1 MLMWKG
7 KSHQATS
14 LDKELQATK
23 YVIKEKELAYP
34 KDSS

>member
-14 LDKELQATK
+14 FDKELQAIK
-23 YVIKEKELAYP
+23 YLLKEKELAYP